1 MLVAERYRLHGSIGR
16 GGMGEVWQATDEV
29 LGREVAVKLLLGD
42 EADSAAAARFRLE
55 AQTAAR
61 LSHPYVV
68 AVFDFG
74 AWDDRFYL
82 VMELVE
88 GQSLAQEL
96 TAAGSLGT
104 ERVATVAAQAAA
116 GLAAAHREGIVHRD
130 IKPGNLLS
138 DPQGTVKIGDFGI
151 ARFVDDPAS
160 ALTTA
165 GQIVGTSLYLA
176 PERALGRPAS
186 AASDVYS
193 LGCVLYQLLT
203 GRPPFHAESATVTLH
218 QHIDMAPVPPRERG
232 VQLPPAFE
240 NYLLGLLAKQPE
252 DRPTA
257 QEVADWFGT
266 GAWRGLAEPL
276 PVASDTRSASL
287 SAAPPYASRPPQPGS
302 AETGP
307 PTMYRLPS
315 TAPQPAQPARSAHQA
330 RATHGGHATHAGHA
344 ANSAHSSHSSHSTPS
359 RRARSGGARAGA
371 ATRTGGGVGA
381 MARRRPRVF
390 GILAGAVLFV
400 LAVLAGMKMFSP
412 DTTATETGNGLKD
425 GSSSTGPE
433 STGVPAAGTVA
444 RTGAPGSTPAP
455 GVNAEPPA
463 SPSFTETAADT
474 PSPAETEEEK
484 AKEEQKEQKEQ
495 APPKQEEQPQPPPQ
509 YGDGDDDDDDGGYGD
524 D

>member
-1 MLVAERYRLHGSIGR
+1 VPFAVVVLAFCCVEDDSLVLVAERYRLQASIGR

-29 LGREVAVKLLLGD
+29 LGRTVAVKLLLGD
-42 EADSAAAARFRLE
+42 EADSASSARFRLE

-88 GQSLAQEL
+88 GRSLAQEL
-96 TAAGSLGT
+96 TASGTLGA

-130 IKPGNLLS
+130 IKPGNLLA
-138 DPQGTVKIGDFGI
+138 DAQGTVKIGDFGI
-151 ARFVDDPAS
+151 ARFVDDPSS

-203 GRPPFHAESATVTLH
+203 GRPPFQAENSTVTLH

-232 VQLPPAFE
+232 AQLPPAFE

-257 QEVADWFGT
+257 QAVADWFGT
-266 GAWRGLAEPL
+266 GAWQGRPEPL
-276 PVASDTRSASL
+276 PVAT
-287 SAAPPYASRPPQPGS
+287 PPTPTTTSRTQQPRAQQSRAQQSRGQQKRTQGSYASGSPQAGAGVGAGAGS
-302 AETGP
+302 SDGA
-307 PTMYRLPS
+307 PTTYRLPPTTARPGGRS
-315 TAPQPAQPARSAHQA
+315 ARGARTAPSAH
-330 RATHGGHATHAGHA
+330 
-344 ANSAHSSHSSHSTPS
+344 SAHSSHSSHSARSASS
-359 RRARSGGARAGA
+359 RRARPAG
-371 ATRTGGGVGA
+371 GGGVGGA
-381 MARRRPRVF
+381 LKGVVAAVRRRPRVF
-390 GILAGAVLFV
+390 GILAGTVLFV
-400 LAVLAGMKMFSP
+400 LAVLAGMSMFSP
-412 DTTATETGNGLKD
+412 DDSGAETGSKD
-425 GSSSTGPE
+425 AKPSAGP
-433 STGVPAAGTVA
+433 TAAGT
-444 RTGAPGSTPAP
+444 
-455 GVNAEPPA
+455 
-463 SPSFTETAADT
+463 ADEGGE
-474 PSPAETEEEK
+474 SDEGGD
-484 AKEEQKEQKEQ
+484 
-495 APPKQEEQPQPPPQ
+495 
-509 YGDGDDDDDDGGYGD
+509 GDGDD
-524 D
+524 

>member
-1 MLVAERYRLHGSIGR
+1 MHASIGR
-16 GGMGEVWQATDEV
+16 GGMGEVWQASDEV
-29 LGREVAVKLLLGD
+29 LGRSVAVKLLLGD

-88 GQSLAQEL
+88 GRSLAQEL
-96 TAAGSLGT
+96 TASGTLTT
-104 ERVATVAAQAAA
+104 ERVAVVAAQAAA

-130 IKPGNLLS
+130 IKPGNLLA
-138 DPQGTVKIGDFGI
+138 DAQGTVKIGDFGI

-203 GRPPFHAESATVTLH
+203 GRPPFQGESATVTLH

-257 QEVADWFGT
+257 QEVADWFAS
-266 GAWRGLAEPL
+266 GAWQGRAEPL
-276 PVASDTRSASL
+276 PVASPAASSGPGTRSSRARQPVTQPSYA
-287 SAAPPYASRPPQPGS
+287 AAPPRSGGADSGS
-302 AETGP
+302 
-307 PTMYRLPS
+307 PTTYRLPQAAAPAAHS
-315 TAPQPAQPARSAHQA
+315 TRADHSAHGSHSAHASHSARS
-330 RATHGGHATHAGHA
+330 G
-344 ANSAHSSHSSHSTPS
+344 PS
-359 RRARSGGARAGA
+359 RRARPAAGGRGA
-371 ATRTGGGVGA
+371 VGTA
-381 MARRRPRVF
+381 VRRRPRVF

-400 LAVLAGMKMFSP
+400 LAVLAGMSMFSP
-412 DTTATETGNGLKD
+412 DNTAGDSGKE
-425 GSSSTGPE
+425 GSAPSAGPAAGSGAGE
-433 STGVPAAGTVA
+433 DSDPAPVEPAAGTVP
-444 RTGAPGSTPAP
+444 RTGEPQTTPD
-455 GVNAEPPA
+455 VNAEPSA
-463 SPSFTETAADT
+463 SPSVSEEAPVVPPGPADDGN
-474 PSPAETEEEK
+474 K
-484 AKEEQKEQKEQ
+484 AKKPDKGEQ
-495 APPKQEEQPQPPPQ
+495 AGQAGPGEYVGDEDEAGDEDG
-509 YGDGDDDDDDGGYGD
+509 GDGED
-524 D
+524 

>member
-1 MLVAERYRLHGSIGR
+1 MLVAERYRLQASIGR

-29 LGREVAVKLLLGD
+29 LGRTVAVKLLLGD
-42 EADSAAAARFRLE
+42 EADSASSARFRLE

-88 GQSLAQEL
+88 GRSLAQEL
-96 TAAGSLGT
+96 TASGTLGA

-130 IKPGNLLS
+130 IKPGNLLA
-138 DPQGTVKIGDFGI
+138 DAQGTVKIGDFGI
-151 ARFVDDPAS
+151 ARFVDDPSS

-203 GRPPFHAESATVTLH
+203 GRPPFQAENSTVTLH

-232 VQLPPAFE
+232 AQLPPAFE

-257 QEVADWFGT
+257 QAVADWFGT
-266 GAWRGLAEPL
+266 GAWQGRPEPL
-276 PVASDTRSASL
+276 PVATPPTPTTTSRPQQPRAQQSRAQQSRAQPSRAKQSRGQQPRAQAS
-287 SAAPPYASRPPQPGS
+287 YASGPPQAGAGGGAGAGAGS
-302 AETGP
+302 SDGA
-307 PTMYRLPS
+307 PTTYRLPPTTARPAGRS
-315 TAPQPAQPARSAHQA
+315 ARGARTAPSSHSAHSAPSSHSARSA
-330 RATHGGHATHAGHA
+330 
-344 ANSAHSSHSSHSTPS
+344 PS
-359 RRARSGGARAGA
+359 RRARPAGGGGAL
-371 ATRTGGGVGA
+371 GGVA
-381 MARRRPRVF
+381 AAVRRRPRVF
-390 GILAGAVLFV
+390 GILAGVVLFV
-400 LAVLAGMKMFSP
+400 LAVLAGMSMFSP
-412 DTTATETGNGLKD
+412 DNTGAENGSKD
-425 GSSSTGPE
+425 AKPSAGPTDGASGRPGSDTGA
-433 STGVPAAGTVA
+433 PAAGT
-444 RTGAPGSTPAP
+444 
-455 GVNAEPPA
+455 
-463 SPSFTETAADT
+463 AD
-474 PSPAETEEEK
+474 E
-484 AKEEQKEQKEQ
+484 
-495 APPKQEEQPQPPPQ
+495 
-509 YGDGDDDDDDGGYGD
+509 GDESDEDDD
-524 D
+524 